1 VKKRLGLLAG
11 SFIALTLLVT
21 GCSSSSTNSSMEP
34 NQGLTSPA
42 SQPSPNASSPG
53 TSTAWVPPTGFN
65 GTVQGDPN
73 IAWKVTNTSGDPAF
87 DSEWCGPRFPPCYFY
102 RVAVNEDCS
111 SVAGT
116 LQLINSL
123 GEVEDTVQASSPA
136 AVSKGSTTTLVF
148 EANNDTW
155 NSHVKLS
162 NLGCTP

>member
-1 VKKRLGLLAG
+1 MDRKTYFPSTKEVCFWSLLRY
-11 SFIALTLLVT
+11 
-21 GCSSSSTNSSMEP
+21 
-34 NQGLTSPA
+34 
-42 SQPSPNASSPG
+42 
-53 TSTAWVPPTGFN
+53 
-65 GTVQGDPN
+65 PN